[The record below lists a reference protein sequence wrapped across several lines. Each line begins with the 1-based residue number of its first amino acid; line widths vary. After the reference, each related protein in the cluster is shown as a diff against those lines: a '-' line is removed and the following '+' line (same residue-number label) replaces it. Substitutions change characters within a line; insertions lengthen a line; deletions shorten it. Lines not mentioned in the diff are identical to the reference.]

1 MKDCR
6 VSNAL
11 WEISK
16 NKSYNF
22 NNNRIA
28 TRNTSFVDAQKILN
42 QRDLRGWK
50 QAY

>member
-6 VSNAL
+6 VSIAL
-11 WEISK
+11 WEISM

-28 TRNTSFVDAQKILN
+28 TRNVFFADAWKIPN
-42 QRDLRGWK
+42 PRDFRG
-50 QAY
+50 